1 MSAPVS
7 QVPSR
12 CPSPTSYSQPV
23 SISSSNSSQ
32 GFGDWIN
39 WPPSAQGS
47 PNEYPLSPSWFSI
60 SDVDYSTS
68 SPEESSENDYQS
80 IFERKKEI
88 LEQIQTIEYKILLEQ
103 RKLASL
109 QHEKSQLDSW
119 FK

>member
-23 SISSSNSSQ
+23 STSSSNSSQ

-47 PNEYPLSPSWFSI
+47 PVGSPLEPSWFSI
-60 SDVDYSTS
+60 STEDYMTS
-68 SPEESSENDYQS
+68 SPEVYSEDENES
-80 IFERKKEI
+80 IFKRQQEI
-88 LEQIQTIEYKILLEQ
+88 LEQIQIIEYKILLQ
-103 RKLASL
+103 KRKLASL
-109 QHEKSQLDSW
+109 KREKSQLDS
-119 FK
+119 FV